1 MVLIDSFGRP
11 LLNLRVAI
19 TRECNLRCPYCHREG
34 EERNERNDT
43 VEMTVDEVVRIVR
56 VAVGLGISKVKL
68 TGGEPLMRKDVVE
81 IIRGIAS
88 LQGLKDLSMTTNG
101 TLLTS
106 LAKDLRASGLMR
118 VNINLPTINREV
130 YNKLTGGR
138 LEDVLGGVKA
148 AVDVGFY
155 PVKLNMLVL
164 KDVNDDAVSEMME
177 FAKVSE
183 TILQLIELEPI
194 NISNDYYHTYHK
206 PLDDYESMLRQRAV
220 RVETRHR
227 MQNRPIY
234 HLPDAK
240 VEVVHPIENTAFCTH
255 CTRLRVTSDGKLKPC
270 LMRNDNLVDT
280 LASMRNGA
288 SDKELIEL
296 FKLANR
302 KREPYNK
309 VHGAVLSGLSEKQME
324 LIPVTNSNP
333 YTVSAFFSLGR
344 DYLEDLPLGERERF
358 LQSILAHQGE
368 PNRWLLLLRFLDEYV
383 GLVHMKIDR
392 DERPGWGF
400 ILEFY
405 VVQNKRGRGW
415 GRRLFNLITKI
426 LKARGVKNIWL
437 LTDSAAEQFW
447 RSLGFRETSE
457 IDAETGQKVM
467 VISI

>member
-34 EERNERNDT
+34 EEKNERNDT

-106 LAKDLRASGLMR
+106 LAKDLRVSGLMR

-164 KDVNDDAVSEMME
+164 KGVNDDAVPEMME

-206 PLDDYESMLRQRAV
+206 PLDDYESVLRQRAV

-270 LMRNDNLVDT
+270 LMRNDNLVDVLT
-280 LASMRNGA
+280 PMRNGA
-288 SDKELIEL
+288 SDEELTDL
-296 FKLANR
+296 FKLANQ

-309 VHGAVLSGLSEKQME
+309 
-324 LIPVTNSNP
+324 N
-333 YTVSAFFSLGR
+333 
-344 DYLEDLPLGERERF
+344 
-358 LQSILAHQGE
+358 
-368 PNRWLLLLRFLDEYV
+368 
-383 GLVHMKIDR
+383 
-392 DERPGWGF
+392 
-400 ILEFY
+400 
-405 VVQNKRGRGW
+405 
-415 GRRLFNLITKI
+415 
-426 LKARGVKNIWL
+426 
-437 LTDSAAEQFW
+437 
-447 RSLGFRETSE
+447 
-457 IDAETGQKVM
+457 
-467 VISI
+467 